1 VAEVEVEAVT
11 TEVVE
16 EAIMEVV
23 EDMIEEEVDEVVEDT
38 IEGDGVEVEDMI
50 ITGVVEV
57 MMEAEE
63 EVEEGVVGMMGDGV
77 EEGEVVLQIEDGVEV
92 PQAVV
97 VVVETVE
104 DIWELQVHMLLF
116 IMNGILLVKCGSED
130 WVTRELDL
138 RLKMRSERLALSR
151 ISGLLRTLQDLHLL
165 KWR

>member
-1 VAEVEVEAVT
+1 MEAVT

>member
-1 VAEVEVEAVT
+1 MAEVEAVT
-11 TEVVE
+11 TEVVV

-50 ITGVVEV
+50 ITGVVG
-57 MMEAEE
+57 MME
-63 EVEEGVVGMMGDGV
+63 DGV
-77 EEGEVVLQIEDGVEV
+77 EEGEVVLQIEDGVVV
-92 PQAVV
+92 PQA
-97 VVVETVE
+97 VVETVE

-116 IMNGILLVKCGSED
+116 IMNGILLVKYGSED

>member
-1 VAEVEVEAVT
+1 MAEVEAVT
-11 TEVVE
+11 TEVVV

-50 ITGVVEV
+50 ITGVVG
-57 MMEAEE
+57 MME
-63 EVEEGVVGMMGDGV
+63 DGV
-77 EEGEVVLQIEDGVEV
+77 EEGEVVLQIEDGVVV

-116 IMNGILLVKCGSED
+116 IMNGILLVKYGSED

>member
-1 VAEVEVEAVT
+1 MEAVT

-57 MMEAEE
+57 MMEVEE

>member
-1 VAEVEVEAVT
+1 VEAVT